1 MSEVRRSAAA
11 TKRLAT
17 EHIKR
22 ASNLPELPTTQ
33 REMLERYR
41 PNGVTDTV
49 WEQVR
54 PVVTEVLTK
63 SCLVGDKSFQKHLGV
78 VASYVTWLATQHR
91 SMAITEAFTFDAI
104 DQYYLTGLT
113 GMSKRTCNDY
123 RSRLQNIAKKINTG
137 VNAPSG
143 IATPLGHISVRPG
156 YTPAEEATLRRIALR
171 QSRPRI
177 RTQLCA
183 IVGFGAG
190 AGLDSVD
197 LRNLHRHHIDVTD
210 NGIVVNVTG
219 RNPRQVIVRAT
230 YEELVLVAI
239 EGLTPKQ
246 LVVGI
251 GKSKKNPVA
260 KVIDNADLFD
270 DTPPIDM
277 SRLRSTWISWL
288 MTCRV
293 PLGLILQA
301 AGLRSA
307 RTLTD
312 LLPHLEPVTDT
323 SALRDGGVK

>member
-11 TKRLAT
+11 TKRLAA

-63 SCLVGDKSFQKHLGV
+63 SCLTGDVSFQKHLGV
-78 VASYVTWLATQHR
+78 VASYVTWVATQHR
-91 SMAITEAFTFDAI
+91 SMAIKEAFTFDAI
-104 DQYYLTGLT
+104 DQYYMTGLT

-123 RSRLQNIAKKINTG
+123 RSRLHNIAKKVNTG

-143 IATPLGHISVRPG
+143 LVTPIGHMSVRPG
-156 YTPAEEATLRRIALR
+156 YTAVEEATLRRIALR
-171 QSRPRI
+171 QRSPRI

-190 AGLDSVD
+190 AGLDSAD

-210 NGIVVNVTG
+210 NGILVNVTG
-219 RNPRQVIVRAT
+219 PKARQVVVRAT

-246 LVVGI
+246 VVVGT
-251 GKSKKNPVA
+251 GKSEKNPVA
-260 KVIDNADLFD
+260 RVIVRADLFD
-270 DTPPIDM
+270 DTPPIDV

-312 LLPHLEPVTDT
+312 LLPHLEPFTDT

>member
-11 TKRLAT
+11 TKRLAS

-22 ASNLPELPTTQ
+22 ASDLPELPATQ
-33 REMLERYR
+33 REMLKRYQ
-41 PNGVTDTV
+41 PNGVTDTM

-54 PVVTEVLTK
+54 PVVTEVMTK
-63 SCLVGDKSFQKHLGV
+63 SRLSGDASFQKHLGV
-78 VASYVTWLATQHR
+78 VASYVTWVATQHR
-91 SMAITEAFTFDAI
+91 SMAIADAFTFDAI
-104 DQYYLTGLT
+104 DQYYLTGLA

-123 RSRLQNIAKKINTG
+123 RSRLHNIAKKINAG
-137 VNAPSG
+137 VGAPSG
-143 IATPLGHISVRPG
+143 LVTPIGRISVRPG
-156 YTPAEEATLRRIALR
+156 YSAAEEATLRRIALR
-171 QSRPRI
+171 QRNPRV

-183 IVGFGAG
+183 VVGFGAG
-190 AGLDSVD
+190 AGLDSAD
-197 LRNLHRHHIDVTD
+197 LRNLHRHHIDITD
-210 NGIVVNVTG
+210 NGILVNVTG
-219 RNPRQVIVRAT
+219 RNPRQVVVRAT

-246 LVVGI
+246 VVIGT
-251 GKSKKNPVA
+251 GKSKNNPINI
-260 KVIDNADLFD
+260 VINRADLFD
-270 DTPPIDM
+270 DSPPIDM

-307 RTLTD
+307 RTLGD
-312 LLPHLEPVTDT
+312 LLPHLEPFTDT